1 MVEMEQEGEHAA
13 DFLEEFLDIADID
26 GDLDIAVANERPLI
40 SITSEL
46 ASSNLR
52 LLSDPETVS
61 ALQEVTRLAVQIKTS
76 EISRVILDVSGSRKK
91 REEELEFLV
100 EKTLQKIEETDKDQH
115 LEPMTSYER
124 KIVHDLV
131 AEAGYV
137 SESEGQGKDRHI
149 VVKNS

>member
-76 EISRVILDVSGSRKK
+76 EIARVILDVSGSRKK

>member
-1 MVEMEQEGEHAA
+1 MVEMEQEGEYAA
-13 DFLEEFLDIADID
+13 DFLEEFLDVADID
-26 GDLDIAVANERPLI
+26 GDLDIAVVNERPLVT
-40 SITSEL
+40 ITSEL
-46 ASSNLR
+46 ASSNLK
-52 LLSDPETVS
+52 LLSDPETVT
-61 ALQEVTRLAVQIKTS
+61 ALQEVTRLAVQMKTS

>member
-13 DFLEEFLDIADID
+13 DFLEEFLDTADID

>member
-26 GDLDIAVANERPLI
+26 GDLDIAVVNERPLI

-46 ASSNLR
+46 ASSNLK

-91 REEELEFLV
+91 
-100 EKTLQKIEETDKDQH
+100 EK
-115 LEPMTSYER
+115 
-124 KIVHDLV
+124 
-131 AEAGYV
+131 
-137 SESEGQGKDRHI
+137 
-149 VVKNS
+149 KNSNSLLRRHFRK

>member
-26 GDLDIAVANERPLI
+26 GDLDIAVANERPLVT
-40 SITSEL
+40 ITSEL
-46 ASSNLR
+46 ASSNLK
-52 LLSDPETVS
+52 LLSDPETVT

-137 SESEGQGKDRHI
+137 SESEGQGKERHI

>member
-26 GDLDIAVANERPLI
+26 GDLDIAVVNERPLI

-46 ASSNLR
+46 ASSNLK

>member
-1 MVEMEQEGEHAA
+1 MVEMEQEGEFAA

-26 GDLDIAVANERPLI
+26 GDLDIAVVNERPLI

-46 ASSNLR
+46 ASSNLK
-52 LLSDPETVS
+52 LLSDPETVT
-61 ALQEVTRLAVQIKTS
+61 ALQEVARLAVQIKTS

-91 REEELEFLV
+91 REEDLEFLV

-115 LEPMTSYER
+115 LQPMTSYER

-131 AEAGYV
+131 AEAGYI

-149 VVKNS
+149 VVKSS

>member
-149 VVKNS
+149 VVENS